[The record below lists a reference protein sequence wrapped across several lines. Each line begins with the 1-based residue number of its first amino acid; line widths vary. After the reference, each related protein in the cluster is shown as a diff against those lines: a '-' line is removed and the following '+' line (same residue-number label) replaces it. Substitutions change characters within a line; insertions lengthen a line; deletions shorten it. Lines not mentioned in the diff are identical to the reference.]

1 MSDIM
6 TFYLWY
12 KNNMEYTFEY
22 IDNKIDKRFFGLTDH
37 ISILKL
43 QKEIK
48 GIHNQNRINLNFAL
62 SDIYRDNSCYDEFF
76 EHYKTLE
83 NEEKR
88 PFQLKVFEGVKE
100 RYIELDKNL
109 RTKTP
114 ENLCYEDLEEYI
126 TLLPRHLDAM
136 TAAYTH
142 VYQKWKILFCR
153 FGCNRLIGGLKKDE
167 INYVLENTQKIK
179 THLDTNYNFSE
190 KLDLNWHI
198 FLTTCWTLIEGG
210 VAEVSLFI
218 AEEILRLFDIQME
231 KHKSAAQF
239 TFVALYRSVDTRSKF
254 TILWIK
260 ALSLIQL
267 NREEEAKQT
276 LQYMI
281 DFLSD
286 SNFHSYVIYNR
297 MAEASIL
304 LYLLEPNEKHSNQA
318 KKSILLTAERELI
331 DSTETVRERG
341 LIIYD
346 FCKYILKVDI

>member
-1 MSDIM
+1 
-6 TFYLWY
+6 
-12 KNNMEYTFEY
+12 MEYTFKY
-22 IDNKIDKRFFGLTDH
+22 IEDKIDKRFFGLNDH

-62 SDIYRDNSCYDEFF
+62 SDIYSNNSCYDEFF

-88 PFQLKVFEGVKE
+88 PFQLEVFKGIKE

-109 RTKTP
+109 KTKTP
-114 ENLCYEDLEEYI
+114 ETLCYEDLKEYI
-126 TLLPRHLDAM
+126 TLLSCHLDAM
-136 TAAYTH
+136 TSAYTH
-142 VYQKWKILFCR
+142 VYQKGKILFCR
-153 FGCNRLIGGLKKDE
+153 FGCNRLINGLKKDE
-167 INYVLENTQKIK
+167 VNYVLENTQKIK
-179 THLDTNYNFSE
+179 NLLDTGYDFSE
-190 KLDLNWHI
+190 KLDLNWHT

-218 AEEILRLFDIQME
+218 AEEMLRLFDIQME
-231 KHKSAAQF
+231 KYKSAAQF

-254 TILWIK
+254 TVLWIK
-260 ALSLIQL
+260 ALALIQL

-281 DFLSD
+281 DYLLD
-286 SNFHSYVIYNR
+286 SNFGSYVILNR
-297 MAEASIL
+297 MTEASIL
-304 LYLLEPNEKHSNQA
+304 LYLLEPSEKHSYQA
-318 KKSILLTAERELI
+318 KKSILLTAKKELTEP
-331 DSTETVRERG
+331 TETTRERG

-346 FCKYILKVDI
+346 FCKYVLKQDI